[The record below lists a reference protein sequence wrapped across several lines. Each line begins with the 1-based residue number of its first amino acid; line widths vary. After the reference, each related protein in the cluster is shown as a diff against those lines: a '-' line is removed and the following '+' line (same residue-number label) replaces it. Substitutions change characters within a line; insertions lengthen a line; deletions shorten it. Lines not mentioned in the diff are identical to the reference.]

1 MLQYAKSMQI
11 PAKVFNLGIFNI
23 QNACKYL
30 GKILTWERCLSHYLS
45 VFCAHC
51 NIFHNHNIRTPDNMK
66 YQVKWLGKF
75 QKNKPLWE
83 TSNNKGGHIYITH
96 RLFAYEHKFAQ
107 AGSNW
112 NFQEACFFHE
122 DIRMLGWERF
132 VKLFSVNRVFLQMRH
147 M

>member
-1 MLQYAKSMQI
+1 MLHYAKLMQI

-30 GKILTWERCLSHYLS
+30 WKTLTWEHCLSYYLS

-51 NIFHNHNIRTPDNMK
+51 NIFHNRNICAPHNTK

-75 QKNKPLWE
+75 QKKPLWE

-96 RLFAYEHKFAQ
+96 RLFAYEHKFARV
-107 AGSNW
+107 GSNW
-112 NFQEACFFHE
+112 NIQKVCFLHE
-122 DIRMLGWERF
+122 YILMLDEERF
-132 VKLFSVNRVFLQMRH
+132 VRLFSMNTIFLQMKH